1 MYYNVRRLLAP
12 LIIPS
17 LLIILSMVISWQW
30 DTMLH
35 QADFDNELTAFIV
48 IFPLIPYLL
57 FSIVAI
63 LGIRSNNSGLI
74 LCTIILAG
82 SYFVLNKPA
91 AYLEVDTNFIIP
103 RIISF
108 LLPVNILI
116 FTLINKFKLK
126 SFLLYTAII
135 FIQFGIL
142 SFLYSLIEIPESKL
156 ILQFHTEFPNFAASL
171 LIFTQHL
178 YGVFLKNSLIKN
190 IPLVSLFSFIVI
202 IVFMIIRFVNSR
214 DVKNGGY
221 LFVIVSI
228 FLAVSSSNP
237 IPAIMLFFTAAG
249 LILLISIIEASFSM
263 AYIDELTGL
272 HGRRSLNETLS
283 TLNKNYA
290 IAMLD
295 IDHFKKFNDNY
306 GHKTGDQVLKMV
318 AAKLSEVSGGAKSF
332 RYGGEE
338 FTTIFP
344 GKKANEAKPFMEEYR
359 EKLKGTEFIVRSP
372 IRRSATSKN
381 RGKANS
387 KDRKNV
393 TVTISIG
400 IAEYGK
406 NQTKPEKVLKA
417 ADKILY
423 KAKRL
428 GRNRVEIQKKK

>member
-1 MYYNVRRLLAP
+1 
-12 LIIPS
+12 
-17 LLIILSMVISWQW
+17 
-30 DTMLH
+30 MLQH
-35 QADFDNELTAFIV
+35 ANFDNELTAFIV
-48 IFPLIPYLL
+48 IFPQIPYLL
-57 FSIVAI
+57 FITVAI
-63 LGIRSNNSGLI
+63 LGIRSNNYGLI
-74 LCTIILAG
+74 LCTLILSG
-82 SYFVLNKPA
+82 SYFILNTPV
-91 AYLEVDTNFIIP
+91 AYPQIDNTFIIP
-103 RIISF
+103 RFISF

-116 FTLINKFKLK
+116 FSIIEKQKLR
-126 SFLLYTAII
+126 SFLLYVALI
-135 FIQFGIL
+135 FIQFGML
-142 SFLYSLIEIPESKL
+142 HFLYNLIEKPESEI
-156 ILQFHTEFPNFAASL
+156 ILQFHAEFPKLANFL

-178 YGVFLKNSLIKN
+178 YGIFLKTSLIEN
-190 IPLVSLFSFIVI
+190 IPSVSLISFII
-202 IVFMIIRFVNSR
+202 IVIFMIIKFVNSR
-214 DVKNGGY
+214 DVRNGGY
-221 LFVIVSI
+221 LFVIISVY
-228 FLAVSSSNP
+228 LAVCSPAS
-237 IPAIMLFFTAAG
+237 IPALMLFFTASG
-249 LILLISIIEASFSM
+249 LILLITTIEASFSM

-344 GKKANEAKPFMEEYR
+344 GKKASEAKPYMDEYR
-359 EKLKGTEFIVRSP
+359 EKLKRTEFIVRSP
-372 IRRSATSKN
+372 IRRSSTSKN
-381 RGKANS
+381 RGKTTS

-393 TVTISIG
+393 AVTISIG
-400 IAEYGK
+400 IAEYGG

-428 GRNRVEIQKKK
+428 GRNRVEIQKRK

>member
-12 LIIPS
+12 LIFPS
-17 LLIILSMVISWQW
+17 FIIILSMIINWQW
-30 DTMLH
+30 NSMLQH
-35 QADFDNELTAFIV
+35 ANFDNELTAFIV
-48 IFPLIPYLL
+48 ISPLIPYFL
-57 FSIVAI
+57 FIIVAI
-63 LGIRSNNSGLI
+63 LGIRSKNYGLI
-74 LCTIILAG
+74 LCTIVLAG
-82 SYFVLNKPA
+82 SYLILIKPI
-91 AYLEVDTNFIIP
+91 AYPETDIIFIVP
-103 RIISF
+103 RVISF
-108 LLPVNILI
+108 LLPINILI
-116 FTLINKFKLK
+116 FSIIEKQKLR
-126 SFLLYTAII
+126 SFLLNTALI

-142 SFLYSLIEIPESKL
+142 RFLFVLIEMPESDI
-156 ILQFHTEFPNFAASL
+156 ILQFHAEFPKLAAAL

-178 YGVFLKNSLIKN
+178 YGVFLNTSLIKN
-190 IPLVSLFSFIVI
+190 VPSVSLLSFAI
-202 IVFMIIRFVNSR
+202 IILFMIIRFVNNR
-214 DVKNGGY
+214 DVRNGGY
-221 LFVIVSI
+221 IFVVISAY
-228 FLAVSSSNP
+228 LAVCTSTP
-237 IPAIMLFFTAAG
+237 IPALMLFFTATG
-249 LILLISIIEASFSM
+249 IILLITTIEASFSM

-344 GKKANEAKPFMEEYR
+344 GKKASEAKPYMDEYR
-359 EKLKGTEFIVRSP
+359 EILKGTEFIVRSP
-372 IRRSATSKN
+372 IRRSSTSKN
-381 RGKANS
+381 RGKTTS
-387 KDRKNV
+387 KDRKTVFV
-393 TVTISIG
+393 TVSIG
-400 IAEYGK
+400 IAEYGG